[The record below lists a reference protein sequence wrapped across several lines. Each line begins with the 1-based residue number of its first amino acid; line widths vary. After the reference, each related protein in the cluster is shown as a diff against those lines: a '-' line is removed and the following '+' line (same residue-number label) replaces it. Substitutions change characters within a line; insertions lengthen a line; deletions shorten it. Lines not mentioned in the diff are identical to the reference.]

1 MHGGV
6 LLPRILGQL
15 YAWFVYKELI
25 CEIFLIQATIPTVVN
40 HIVFWGSFNAKFD
53 STIYTLHLSWFA
65 GNINHGF
72 SVDYSY
78 LVSLILWSVLKANNN
93 DDDDD
98 DNNNELF
105 TINISRYLNGQN
117 IYNS

>member
-1 MHGGV
+1 MKFFSWK
-6 LLPRILGQL
+6 LPYL
-15 YAWFVYKELI
+15 
-25 CEIFLIQATIPTVVN
+25 VN

-72 SVDYSY
+72 SGDYSY

-93 DDDDD
+93 DDDDND
-98 DNNNELF
+98 NNNSNNNNNELF